1 MAKAAT
7 KAKAKTSVASAKA
20 KAKAASRGRSL
31 KQRAGQKIRENLGD
45 LADSQCYVQTCTTT
59 GLTIEETL
67 IKDLRLN
74 DEQKVLTIFGKLYY
88 QDLRSRYRRA
98 GSLFANLSAGPEDR
112 SEIDTRLLQAPKKQ
126 KCMQTCFKVI
136 F

>member
-31 KQRAGQKIRENLGD
+31 KQRAGQKIRENLQD
-45 LADSQCYVQTCTTT
+45 MADCQCYVQTCTTT

-112 SEIDTRLLQAPKKQ
+112 SEIDTRLLQAPKTE
-126 KCMQTCFKVI
+126 MYANMF
-136 F
+136 